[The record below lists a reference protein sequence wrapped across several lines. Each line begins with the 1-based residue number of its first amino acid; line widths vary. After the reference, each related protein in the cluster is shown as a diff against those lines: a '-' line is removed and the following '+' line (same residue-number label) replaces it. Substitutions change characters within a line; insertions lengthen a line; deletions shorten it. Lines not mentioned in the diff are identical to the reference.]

1 MSMVLTD
8 LAEFKSK
15 KIFGKTLKYKTVFKQ
30 ALKLKCAFDQDNS
43 KKREFAN
50 FQLGQYQRSQTG
62 LSLLED
68 MSALEMDVTTL

>member
-1 MSMVLTD
+1 MR
-8 LAEFKSK
+8 
-15 KIFGKTLKYKTVFKQ
+15 
-30 ALKLKCAFDQDNS
+30 FDQATL

-68 MSALEMDVTTL
+68 MSALRWMLLRFSNMAELLKQG